1 MDIQFTLN
9 GQPVVLSVK
18 ANETLMTALRRGGMF
33 SVKHGCETG
42 ECGSCTVL
50 IDGKPVPSCL
60 TLATQMAGR
69 TVITLESFG
78 SKGSQM
84 HALQQAFVET
94 GAIQCGYCTPAQ
106 ILSAKALLDVNP
118 APNEAEVR
126 EAIAGV
132 LCRCTGYAKPV
143 QAILRAAAVLRGESV
158 PPITEES
165 DRDRVIP
172 APPGLFKPRDDG
184 SGSHAAD
191 VPMRSADPGTPETLT
206 TIKPLVLTPSEVK
219 PTVTIGKPEA
229 KVDAVKLAMGR
240 PAFTDDIEMR
250 GMLYGALMTSPFAH
264 ARIKSIDTS
273 KAKAIP
279 GVHAVLT
286 YKDVPRVLY
295 ASGGQSYPNPPPY
308 DQVSLDNKVRH
319 VGDRVA
325 IVAAETPELCQLAIE
340 AIRVEW
346 DFLPAVFDPEI
357 AISGAAPV
365 IHDEPDVT
373 GIHDAKHN
381 LVHDID
387 KGTGDAKAAWAEAD
401 QIIEGE
407 YRVHQVQQASI
418 EPHIVVTYWDEDE
431 RLVIRTSTQVP
442 FHVRRM
448 VAPLINLPVAR
459 IRVIKPRIGGGFG
472 GKQEMLIEDL
482 AAHLTIATGRPV
494 RFEYTRAQEFTSARS
509 RHPQILRF
517 KTGVK
522 KDGTLTGQELSI
534 LANTGAYGTHG
545 LTVQMV
551 SGLRGLSTYN
561 AAYKHFLCKVAYTNL
576 PTPGAY
582 RGYGAPQALFALEV
596 HMEQVAEKL
605 GMDVLDFKAK
615 NWVKLGDELN
625 MAVALGEGREGFP
638 QTVQSTALAECVQ
651 LGAQAIGW
659 KEKRGKPGDGPIKH
673 GVGMAVAM
681 HGTAIAGLD
690 MGAATIKMNDDGS
703 FNVMVGATDL
713 GTGSDTVIAQI
724 VAETLGV
731 PISKIIMHS
740 SDTDFTPFDT
750 GAYASSTT
758 YISGG
763 AALRAAEQVR
773 AQIQKHAA
781 KMMDIADAD
790 SLWLENEHV
799 HAPGGKSVSLEQVA
813 LSSLHQLEQHQI
825 MANAS
830 HMSYVSPPPFAAQF
844 IEVDVDTRTG
854 QVTVQRL
861 VFAVDCGI
869 ALNPITASGQVE
881 GGMLQALGYSHCEE
895 MVYDEQGV
903 PLATRFGDYRLY
915 QADETPDMRVIFVE
929 SYEPTGPYGAKAV
942 AEIPKDGVA
951 PALAS
956 AIHDALGVWIQEI
969 PYTPERVWQALQR
982 NAQK

>member
-1 MDIQFTLN
+1 
-9 GQPVVLSVK
+9 
-18 ANETLMTALRRGGMF
+18 
-33 SVKHGCETG
+33 
-42 ECGSCTVL
+42 
-50 IDGKPVPSCL
+50 
-60 TLATQMAGR
+60 
-69 TVITLESFG
+69 
-78 SKGSQM
+78 
-84 HALQQAFVET
+84 
-94 GAIQCGYCTPAQ
+94 
-106 ILSAKALLDVNP
+106 
-118 APNEAEVR
+118 
-126 EAIAGV
+126 
-132 LCRCTGYAKPV
+132 
-143 QAILRAAAVLRGESV
+143 
-158 PPITEES
+158 
-165 DRDRVIP
+165 
-172 APPGLFKPRDDG
+172 
-184 SGSHAAD
+184 
-191 VPMRSADPGTPETLT
+191 
-206 TIKPLVLTPSEVK
+206 
-219 PTVTIGKPEA
+219 
-229 KVDAVKLAMGR
+229 
-240 PAFTDDIEMR
+240 
-250 GMLYGALMTSPFAH
+250 
-264 ARIKSIDTS
+264 
-273 KAKAIP
+273 
-279 GVHAVLT
+279 
-286 YKDVPRVLY
+286 
-295 ASGGQSYPNPPPY
+295 
-308 DQVSLDNKVRH
+308 
-319 VGDRVA
+319 
-325 IVAAETPELCQLAIE
+325 
-340 AIRVEW
+340 
-346 DFLPAVFDPEI
+346 
-357 AISGAAPV
+357 
-365 IHDEPDVT
+365 
-373 GIHDAKHN
+373 
-381 LVHDID
+381 
-387 KGTGDAKAAWAEAD
+387 
-401 QIIEGE
+401 
-407 YRVHQVQQASI
+407 
-418 EPHIVVTYWDEDE
+418 
-431 RLVIRTSTQVP
+431 
-442 FHVRRM
+442 
-448 VAPLINLPVAR
+448 
-459 IRVIKPRIGGGFG
+459 
-472 GKQEMLIEDL
+472 MLIEDL